1 MALRATCCGRILS
14 LITRLPR
21 FTGDERLIGL
31 PAKQPGEQSNRPFL
45 NVRRQHLKVRAEW
58 RGMKEGRLRDSE
70 SAAGPWHQ
78 HLLEQSRN
86 GAVLVA
92 RRPAAPSARRPS
104 PRSSPG
110 SLRMAWLSDA

>member
-31 PAKQPGEQSNRPFL
+31 SAKQPGEQSNRPFL

-58 RGMKEGRLRDSE
+58 RGGKKGRLGDTGPAGGPRGDDPPAKSNQGCVGLGRRSPPP
-70 SAAGPWHQ
+70 SATKPFTPH
-78 HLLEQSRN
+78 S
-86 GAVLVA
+86 
-92 RRPAAPSARRPS
+92 PAA
-104 PRSSPG
+104 
-110 SLRMAWLSDA
+110 